1 MSTIQE
7 LYTDEATLKLS
18 PWQKKKTKK
27 KERKKE
33 KSLVP
38 GSTEKCAMMERFG
51 EPM

>member
-27 KERKKE
+27 KERKKKAWYPVVP
-33 KSLVP
+33 KS
-38 GSTEKCAMMERFG
+38 AMMERFG